1 MIYLQVWT
9 FKGGIHPPTKKLAKD
24 SPIKRLQPPEI
35 AYLFLAQNLGKPPKL
50 VVEIGQE
57 VKTGQIIAQADGFV
71 SASLHSPITGT
82 IKEVIKK
89 KHPVT
94 SQPSDVVVIER
105 KGSDVWEKLE
115 PVKAYDQFTPDE
127 IVKRAQEAGLV
138 GMGGATFPT
147 HVKLSPTKKVDTLI
161 INGAECEPYL
171 TIDDRMMQEYPEEI
185 LKGALAFSK
194 ALKVDKIYVGIE
206 ENKPQAIEKMRSA
219 SSKYPNIEVVKLHTK
234 YPQGSEKHLIYAI
247 TRRKVPTG
255 GLPMDVGVVVQNV
268 STARAMYRALE
279 YGEPLIERG
288 VSVTGEGVK
297 NPQNF
302 LVRIGTPISQLL
314 ELAGIEEENSRLIL
328 GGPMMGI
335 AVDDVNIGVMKGT
348 SGVTLLPNEIVKKGT
363 EMNCIKCGR
372 CVRACP
378 MNLEPYLLYKLFKK
392 KKFNDM
398 SEHHLMDCIECGSCA
413 YVCPSN
419 IDHVKAF
426 KTAKTVV
433 RALGRR

>member
-9 FKGGIHPPTKKLAKD
+9 FKGGVHPPTKKLGKD
-24 SPIKRLQPPEI
+24 SPIKKVHLPERVS
-35 AYLFLAQNLGKPPKL
+35 LFVGQNLGKPPKL
-50 VVEIGQE
+50 LVEVGQE
-57 VKTGQIIAQADGFV
+57 VKTGQLIAQADGFV
-71 SASLHSPITGT
+71 SANLHSPVTGKVVEIT
-82 IKEVIKK
+82 KK

-94 SQPSDVVVIER
+94 SRPADVVIIER
-105 KGSDVWEKLE
+105 SGEDIWEKLE
-115 PVKAYDQFTPDE
+115 PAKPYDEFTKEE

-147 HVKLSPTKKVDTLI
+147 HVKLSPTKEVDTLI

-171 TIDDRMMQEYPEEI
+171 TIDDRMMREYPEEI
-185 LKGALAFSK
+185 VRGVLALSK
-194 ALKVDKIYVGIE
+194 ALQVNNVYIGIE
-206 ENKPQAIEKMRSA
+206 ENKPEAIKSIKEIA
-219 SSKYPNIEVVKLHTK
+219 SKHNIHVAKLKTK

-247 TRRKVPTG
+247 THRKVPAG

-288 VSVTGEGVK
+288 VSVTGEGVE
-297 NPQNF
+297 NPQNLF
-302 LVRIGTPISQLL
+302 VRLGTPISELL
-314 ELAGIEEENSRLIL
+314 KIAGLKEDAYRLIL

-335 AVDDVNIGVMKGT
+335 AVDDDGIGVMKGT
-348 SGVTLLPNEIVKKGT
+348 SGITVLTSDIVKKGT

-372 CVRACP
+372 CVKACP

-398 SEHHLMDCIECGSCA
+398 AEHHLMDCIECGSCA

>member
-9 FKGGIHPPTKKLAKD
+9 FKGGVHPPTRKLGKD
-24 SPIKRLQPPEI
+24 SPLKRLPLPDTV
-35 AYLFLAQNLGKPPKL
+35 YLFVSQNLGKPPKL
-50 VVEIGQE
+50 VVEVGQE
-57 VKTGQIIAQADGFV
+57 VKTGQKIAEADGFV
-71 SASLHSPITGT
+71 SVPLHSPVTGKV
-82 IKEVIKK
+82 KEIIKK
-89 KHPVT
+89 KHPIT
-94 SQPSDVVVIER
+94 SRPAEMVVIER
-105 KGSDVWEKLE
+105 TADDEFQKLE
-115 PVKAYDQFTPDE
+115 PVKPYNEFTKDE
-127 IVKRAQEAGLV
+127 IVKRALEAGLV

-147 HVKLSPTKKVDTLI
+147 HVKLSPNKEVDTLI

-171 TIDDRMMQEYPEEI
+171 TIDDRLMREFAEEI
-185 LKGALAFSK
+185 LKGALAFAK
-194 ALKVDKIYVGIE
+194 ALNVKSIYIGIE
-206 ENKPQAIEKMRSA
+206 ENKPEAIKTMKEIA
-219 SSKYPNIEVVKLHTK
+219 STHDVKVAKLKTK

-247 TRRKVPTG
+247 TRRKVPAG

-288 VSVTGEGVK
+288 VSVTGEGVET
-297 NPQNF
+297 PQN
-302 LVRIGTPISQLL
+302 LMVRIGTPISKLL
-314 ELAGIEEENSRLIL
+314 EVAKVCSNASRLIL

-335 AVDDVNIGVMKGT
+335 AVDDDTVGVMKGT
-348 SGVTLLPNEIVKKGT
+348 SGVTVLTDDIVKKGT

-378 MNLEPYLLYKLFKK
+378 MNLEPYLLYKMFKK
-392 KKFNDM
+392 KKFTDM
-398 SEHHLMDCIECGSCA
+398 ADHHLMDCIECGSCA

>member
-1 MIYLQVWT
+1 MICLQVWT
-9 FKGGIHPPTKKLAKD
+9 FKGGVHPPTKKLGKD
-24 SPIKRLQPPEI
+24 SPIKKFELPQRVF
-35 AYLFLAQNLGKPPKL
+35 LFLGQNLGKPPKPIIE
-50 VVEIGQE
+50 VGQE
-57 VKTGQIIAQADGFV
+57 VKTGQMIAQADGFV
-71 SASLHSPITGT
+71 SAPLHSPVTGKVLE
-82 IKEVIKK
+82 IVKK

-94 SQPSDVVVIER
+94 SRPADVIVIER
-105 KGSDVWEKLE
+105 SGEDIWEKLE
-115 PVKAYDQFTPDE
+115 PVKPYDQFTKEE
-127 IVKRAQEAGLV
+127 IIKRALEAGLV

-185 LKGALAFSK
+185 VKGALAFSK
-194 ALKVDKIYVGIE
+194 ALEVDNIYIGIE
-206 ENKPQAIEKMRSA
+206 ENKPEAIKSIKEVA
-219 SSKYPNIEVVKLHTK
+219 SKYNIRVAKLRTK
-234 YPQGSEKHLIYAI
+234 YPHGSEKHLIYAI
-247 TRRKVPTG
+247 THRKVPAG

-288 VSVTGEGVK
+288 VSVTGEGVEK
-297 NPQNF
+297 PQN
-302 LVRIGTPISQLL
+302 LIVRIGTPISKLL
-314 ELAGIEEENSRLIL
+314 EFAGLKEEAYRLIL

-335 AVDDVNIGVMKGT
+335 AIDDAEIGVMKGT
-348 SGVTLLPNEIVKKGT
+348 SGVTVLTSDIVKKGT

-372 CVRACP
+372 CVNACP

-398 SEHHLMDCIECGSCA
+398 AEHHLMDCIECGSCA
-413 YVCPSN
+413 YVCPAN

-426 KTAKTVV
+426 KTSKTVV

>member
-9 FKGGIHPPTKKLAKD
+9 FKGGVHPPTKKIGKD
-24 SPIKRLQPPEI
+24 SPIKILPLPEI
-35 AYLFLAQNLGKPPKL
+35 VYLFVGQNLGKPPKII
-50 VVEIGQE
+50 VEAGQE
-57 VKTGQIIAQADGFV
+57 VKTGQTIAQADGFV
-71 SASLHSPITGT
+71 SVPLHSPITGKV
-82 IKEVIKK
+82 KEIVKK

-94 SQPSDVVVIER
+94 SRPADVIVIER
-105 KGSDVWEKLE
+105 TGEDVWEKLD
-115 PVKAYDQFTPDE
+115 PVKPYDQFTKEE

-171 TIDDRMMQEYPEEI
+171 TIDDRMMQEHPEEI
-185 LKGALAFSK
+185 VKGTLAFSK
-194 ALKVDKIYVGIE
+194 ALQVDNVYIGIE
-206 ENKPQAIEKMRSA
+206 ENKPKAIKSIKEIA
-219 SSKYPNIEVVKLHTK
+219 SKHNINVVKLPTK

-247 TRRKVPTG
+247 TRRKVPAG

-288 VSVTGEGVK
+288 VSVTGEGVEK
-297 NPQNF
+297 PQNF
-302 LVRIGTPISQLL
+302 FVRIGTPISELL
-314 ELAGIEEENSRLIL
+314 KLVGVKDEDSRLIF

-335 AVDDVNIGVMKGT
+335 AINDPEIGIMKGT
-348 SGVTLLPNEIVKKGT
+348 SGITILPIEIVKKGT

-398 SEHHLMDCIECGSCA
+398 AEHHLMDCIECGSCA